1 MVRELFSSE
10 SFRGL
15 NERKPNHKLSLR
27 RRHGLGEN
35 LSSTE
40 QVKQQKN
47 FFYLSSCALNITTAV
62 MNR

>member
-40 QVKQQKN
+40 QVKLRNAKK
-47 FFYLSSCALNITTAV
+47 LLPSICHIVL
-62 MNR
+62 